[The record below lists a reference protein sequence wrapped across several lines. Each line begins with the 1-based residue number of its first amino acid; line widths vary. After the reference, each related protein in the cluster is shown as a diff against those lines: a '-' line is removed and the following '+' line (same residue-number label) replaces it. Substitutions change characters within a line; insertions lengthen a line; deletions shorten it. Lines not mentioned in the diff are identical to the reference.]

1 MSTVPRNAIANF
13 IGKIWSTAL
22 GLAVIPLYIKVLGV
36 ESYGLVGVFG
46 SLQAIMGLLDLGMH
60 PTVNRELVPLSAL
73 DPSTAARPM
82 RELVRTFAVVF
93 ACVGLV
99 SGLIVLAGSPLLATH
114 WIRAERLPA
123 GTVVRAVGIM
133 GVILAMQWPS
143 SIFLGGLMSLQQ
155 QVRANQILM
164 LIGTVRSLGALFV
177 IRFVSPTIEA
187 FFLTQAMASAAQ
199 TALTGL
205 ALTRALPRTD
215 ERVGFRLQVL
225 RDHWRFAA
233 GMLGIAVL
241 SVILTQA
248 DKLIVTGSLSLK
260 QVGYYS
266 IATAVANALYNL
278 SAPIGAACYPRLIQL
293 ATLGDEEQLK
303 DFYHRSC
310 QTIAV
315 IIIPVAAVISALSSH
330 VLFAWTGSRD
340 TATHAHLVLS
350 MLIIGTCCNGLMNLP
365 VSLQIAHGWTR
376 LVVTINVCAIA
387 VIVPLEL
394 YGARRFGA
402 PGAAA
407 GWLIVNA
414 SYVVSV
420 VQLMHRRL
428 LKGEQWRWYLSDVLL
443 PGAGAVLV
451 ALAASLAP
459 VPSTRLGALALVAA
473 VYAVAASVAA
483 ASAPVSREM
492 IRARLFRRLWP
503 TSPL

>member
-1 MSTVPRNAIANF
+1 M
-13 IGKIWSTAL
+13 
-22 GLAVIPLYIKVLGV
+22 
-36 ESYGLVGVFG
+36 
-46 SLQAIMGLLDLGMH
+46 
-60 PTVNRELVPLSAL
+60 
-73 DPSTAARPM
+73 
-82 RELVRTFAVVF
+82 
-93 ACVGLV
+93 
-99 SGLIVLAGSPLLATH
+99 
-114 WIRAERLPA
+114 
-123 GTVVRAVGIM
+123 
-133 GVILAMQWPS
+133 
-143 SIFLGGLMSLQQ
+143 
-155 QVRANQILM
+155 
-164 LIGTVRSLGALFV
+164 
-177 IRFVSPTIEA
+177 
-187 FFLTQAMASAAQ
+187 
-199 TALTGL
+199 
-205 ALTRALPRTD
+205 
-215 ERVGFRLQVL
+215 L